1 VHEAHPALHLMRLAI
16 LDFFGNDWRR
26 SVFERFS
33 GMIDDVNGS
42 TKKFDA
48 SRAAEY
54 EGQSRIALAGYDACH
69 ELAACMLAAALGT
82 GGSRRILIVGIG
94 GNAQEVISISRIEP
108 TWKFAGVDPSEPML
122 ALAAERLNAHGLSDK
137 TTLHLGTLDTLA
149 RDQDFDAAMMLGV
162 LHHLPG
168 DEAKNAI
175 LKAIADRLGPGAP
188 LILAGNRYAY
198 TSKPLFLA
206 AWGERWRMHGA
217 AREEVKEK
225 LGKILQGADPP
236 HSPEAVFRLLD
247 YAGFEQPE
255 SFFSSLFWNAWIAW
269 RKRS

>member
-1 VHEAHPALHLMRLAI
+1 MER
-16 LDFFGNDWRR
+16 FFGMN
-26 SVFERFS
+26 
-33 GMIDDVNGS
+33 DDVNEP

-54 EGQSRIALAGYDACH
+54 ESQSRIALAGYDACH
-69 ELAACMLAAALGT
+69 ELAACILAAALGT
-82 GGSRRILIVGIG
+82 GGNRRILIVGIG

-108 TWKFAGVDPSEPML
+108 TWKFTGVDPSQPML
-122 ALAAERLNAHGLSDK
+122 ALAAERLEAHGLSDK
-137 TTLHLGTLDTLA
+137 TMLHIGTLDSLA

-168 DEAKNAI
+168 DDAKSAI
-175 LKAIADRLGPGAP
+175 LKAIADRIAPGAP

-198 TSKPLFLA
+198 ASKPLLLA

-217 AREEVKEK
+217 ASEEVKQK

-236 HSPEAVFRLLD
+236 HSSEAVFDLLD
-247 YAGFEQPE
+247 RAGFEQPE

-269 RKRS
+269 RKRP